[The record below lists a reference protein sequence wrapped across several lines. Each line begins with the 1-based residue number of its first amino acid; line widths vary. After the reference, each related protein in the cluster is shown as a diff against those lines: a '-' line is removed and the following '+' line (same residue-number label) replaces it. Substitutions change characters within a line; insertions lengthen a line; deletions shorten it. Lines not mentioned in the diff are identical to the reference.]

1 MEYTWERLVTWLM
14 FEKVRFADQFER
26 YSFFE
31 QECKWKNILDI
42 ACGTWY
48 GSYHIAKTAKY
59 VTWIDIDKNSID
71 FAKKQ
76 YKNDNLCFLT
86 WDWSNIQ
93 LGDNSIDVVLSF
105 ETIEHIEDY
114 HYFLSELKRVLK
126 PWGTIIISTPNYLW
140 ELFKNPFHVSNIT
153 TLHFKDLIQQHFGSI
168 SHIYYQWKHIFP
180 IPGRWF
186 LQVFLSFFGIYRD
199 VRIRERKPSFDH
211 HVTIIIAKKH
221 I

>member
-26 YSFFE
+26 YSFF
-31 QECKWKNILDI
+31 QQKCKWKNVLDI

-48 GSYHIAKTAKY
+48 GSHHISKIAKH
-59 VTWIDIDKNSID
+59 VTWVDIDKNSID
-71 FAKKQ
+71 FANKQ
-76 YKNDNLCFLT
+76 YQKDNLCFLT
-86 WDWSNIQ
+86 WDWVSIQ
-93 LGDNSIDVVLSF
+93 LADNSIDVVLSF

-126 PWGTIIISTPNYLW
+126 PWWTIIISTPNYLW

-153 TLHFKDLIQQHFGSI
+153 TLHFKDLIQKHFENI
-168 SHIYYQWKHIFP
+168 LHTYYQWKHMFP

-186 LQVFLSFFGIYRD
+186 LQVLLSFFGIYRD
-199 VRIRERKPSFDH
+199 VKIREKKPSFDH